1 MSSVH
6 CEYWSTLYLF
16 GAPAGIA
23 LTGQFVG
30 GFKGEWERAPS
41 GQNQQSKL
49 ALLKDEG
56 VLFTSDGFLVDK
68 TLLWDDFNVEKL
80 R

>member
-1 MSSVH
+1 M
-6 CEYWSTLYLF
+6 
-16 GAPAGIA
+16 
-23 LTGQFVG
+23 G